1 MKDEWLRVWAR
12 RLPHS
17 LVALA
22 ISFVIGLN
30 SNTAVRAQSF
40 SVSGVMQH
48 STIEGGCWYLSG
60 NDGKQY
66 ELIGDSATIGP
77 LLFQGIFVDMTV
89 EPVKG
94 GASVCMIGEIVR
106 VIRVETVHRQPVDL
120 PINFMILDGTVH
132 RTKTGVWYLRMADG
146 TQYEFQVPPAKKHRH
161 TGTRIHAR
169 YRVLMDKK
177 STKERMDGVI
187 LSDAPSPKPR
197 MAPGKKYNPQ

>member
-1 MKDEWLRVWAR
+1 MKDEPLIFRASPLLSFRFVFA
-12 RLPHS
+12 
-17 LVALA
+17 VAFTLFF
-22 ISFVIGLN
+22 SSN
-30 SNTAVRAQSF
+30 STVRAQSF
-40 SVSGVMQH
+40 PVSGVMQH
-48 STIEGGCWYLSG
+48 STLEGGCWYLSG